1 MTLVYDWL
9 RLDSAWTSR
18 GKRLSIPCQFSDL
31 SIPLHLPPPGLLFQ
45 QLPEVSTVT
54 MNLEVKKPT
63 TLQKRAVILSFV
75 VLMFFF
81 LFLLFKENR
90 KPAKIW
96 ALWCALERKTIL
108 SVQALWKEQ
117 KYVILRHELLE
128 RNNQYISQLKTVKN
142 FWMFCWKFLITN
154 FWRHLPVSVKLSL
167 RKLPEL
173 CDRCEAG
180 GGKKRKKLIV
190 AVEYS
195 II

>member
-9 RLDSAWTSR
+9 QLDSAWTSR

-31 SIPLHLPPPGLLFQ
+31 SIPLHLPPPGFLFQ

-96 ALWCALERKTIL
+96 ALWCALERKTML

-128 RNNQYISQLKTVKN
+128 RNNQYISQLKAVKN
-142 FWMFCWKFLITN
+142 FWMFCWRFFIKK
-154 FWRHLPVSVKLSL
+154 FWRHLPVSAKLSL
-167 RKLPEL
+167 RNLLNYVIGARQE
-173 CDRCEAG
+173 RR
-180 GGKKRKKLIV
+180 KRGRNWYLL
-190 AVEYS
+190 
-195 II
+195 